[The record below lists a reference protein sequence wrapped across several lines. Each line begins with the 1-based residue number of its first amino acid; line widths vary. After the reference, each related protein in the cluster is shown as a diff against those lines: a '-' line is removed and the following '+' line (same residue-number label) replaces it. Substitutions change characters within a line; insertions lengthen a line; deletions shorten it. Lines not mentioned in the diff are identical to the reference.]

1 MDQLDREVKRL
12 TLTVE
17 AQSLNRQSENNLIKA
32 VVSDRLLVNLWT
44 GKVAPLGKIAS
55 SKGEED
61 SDLKLIACIACFLSH
76 PHIKRT

>member
-44 GKVAPLGKIAS
+44 GTGKRARSPVQKVRRIVTS
-55 SKGEED
+55 S
-61 SDLKLIACIACFLSH
+61 
-76 PHIKRT
+76 

>member
-32 VVSDRLLVNLWT
+32 VVFDRLLVNWDWE
-44 GKVAPLGKIAS
+44 KGKIAS
-55 SKGEED
+55 SKGGED
-61 SDLKLIACIACFLSH
+61 SDLKLIACIA
-76 PHIKRT
+76 

>member
-32 VVSDRLLVNLWT
+32 VVSVRLLVNLWT
-44 GKVAPLGKIAS
+44 GKVVPLGK
-55 SKGEED
+55 GQGRQ
-61 SDLKLIACIACFLSH
+61 F
-76 PHIKRT
+76 KR

>member
-44 GKVAPLGKIAS
+44 GKVAPLGK
-55 SKGEED
+55 GQD
-61 SDLKLIACIACFLSH
+61 RQF
-76 PHIKRT
+76 KR

>member
-17 AQSLNRQSENNLIKA
+17 AQSLNRQSENKA

-44 GKVAPLGKIAS
+44 GKVAPLGK
-55 SKGEED
+55 GQD
-61 SDLKLIACIACFLSH
+61 RQF
-76 PHIKRT
+76 KR

>member
-32 VVSDRLLVNLWT
+32 VVSDRLQVNLWT
-44 GKVAPLGKIAS
+44 GKIAPL
-55 SKGEED
+55 D
-61 SDLKLIACIACFLSH
+61 RQF
-76 PHIKRT
+76 KRLGG

>member
-17 AQSLNRQSENNLIKA
+17 SQSLNRQSENNLIKA

-44 GKVAPLGKIAS
+44 GKVAPLGKITS

-61 SDLKLIACIACFLSH
+61 SDLELIACIA
-76 PHIKRT
+76 

>member
-32 VVSDRLLVNLWT
+32 VVSDRLLVNLWA
-44 GKVAPLGKIAS
+44 GKVAPL
-55 SKGEED
+55 D
-61 SDLKLIACIACFLSH
+61 RQF
-76 PHIKRT
+76 KR

>member
-44 GKVAPLGKIAS
+44 GKVTPLGK
-55 SKGEED
+55 GQD
-61 SDLKLIACIACFLSH
+61 RQF
-76 PHIKRT
+76 KR

>member
-12 TLTVE
+12 TLT
-17 AQSLNRQSENNLIKA
+17 ENNLVKA

-44 GKVAPLGKIAS
+44 ARSRLWEKGNIAN

-61 SDLKLIACIACFLSH
+61 SDLKLIACIA
-76 PHIKRT
+76 

>member
-61 SDLKLIACIACFLSH
+61 SDLKLIACIA
-76 PHIKRT
+76 